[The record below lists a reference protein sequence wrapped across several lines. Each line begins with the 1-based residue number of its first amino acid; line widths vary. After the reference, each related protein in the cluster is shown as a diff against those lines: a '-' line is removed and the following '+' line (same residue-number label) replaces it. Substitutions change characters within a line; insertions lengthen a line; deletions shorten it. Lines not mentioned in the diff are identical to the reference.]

1 MATRPGELKDIKE
14 ASELMK
20 QVPKCLIM
28 KSGKNGKRLQTIE
41 IIKKT
46 YSNSI
51 DDEEDEYDED
61 YQENSDDW

>member
-14 ASELMK
+14 ATELMK

-46 YSNSI
+46 YKNSI
-51 DDEEDEYDED
+51 DSDEDYDED
-61 YQENSDDW
+61 YEENSDDW